1 MMRTYFETIR
11 SLMGQQYMT
20 VIVLLVFAIWTW
32 LILSNRK
39 KIAGPYLLV
48 LALIVA
54 LALPVYYLYL
64 RVLHVPMG
72 TYAVAFQVLPGIPL
86 AAYGLTALGEGG
98 AAHMGKRIWW
108 ILVAVVL
115 LIASQPW
122 TYTLQR
128 FRPTAIT
135 AAKVDA
141 EVVEVAQ
148 MMDGGIAFMPT
159 EIAPQFGEVQSHT
172 GVCYGVGYDLTA
184 TDTPSAMV
192 DAILTYQMDYMVCPR
207 ESDNPE
213 WFGGYGYQPVGETE
227 HYIVY
232 ACQKT
237 KQ

>member
-20 VIVLLVFAIWTW
+20 AMILLAVGVWTW

-39 KIAGPYLLV
+39 KIQGPYLFILGM
-48 LALIVA
+48 IVV

-64 RVLHVPMG
+64 RLLHVPMG

-86 AAYGLTALGEGG
+86 AAFCLTFLGEEVKPRL
-98 AAHMGKRIWW
+98 GKHTWW
-108 ILVAVVL
+108 VLAVLVL
-115 LIASQPW
+115 FLASQPW

-128 FRPTAIT
+128 FCPTAIT
-135 AAKVDA
+135 GAKVDA
-141 EVVEVAQ
+141 EVVEVAG

-159 EIAPQFGEVQSHT
+159 EIAPQFCEVQSHT
-172 GVCYGVGYDLTA
+172 GVCYGMGYDLTE

-192 DAILTYQMDYMVCPR
+192 DAILTYKMEYMVCPR
-207 ESDNPE
+207 ESDNAE
-213 WFGGYGYQPVGETE
+213 WFGGYGYVPIGETE

-232 ACQKT
+232 ECQKT
-237 KQ
+237 KK